1 MKSVMKRQIAEE
13 TTEKNGRLSLTELK
27 LMMMIIVILSMFL
40 YIVASKL
47 INWFHVCAYVFSDRS
62 HCRVSVHIRSNL
74 LFTSTID
81 LLLSTAFEL

>member
-47 INWFHVCAYVFSDRS
+47 IN
-62 HCRVSVHIRSNL
+62 
-74 LFTSTID
+74 
-81 LLLSTAFEL
+81 